1 MPREPLATGSIRSN
15 WTLILALVLISIN
28 LRPLLTG
35 LGPVVDS
42 IRASLQLSGTAIGL
56 LITLPVL
63 CFGAFAPFA
72 PRLLRFAS
80 AERII
85 LIAMIVLIA
94 GIALRSLFGV
104 TGLVAGTLLGGAS
117 ISVIMVLVPAIIK
130 KRFPAQAGNMMGLYS
145 TALCIGAAVSAGF
158 TVPLENLFGDWR
170 WALAFWLIPVV
181 VTIPFWL
188 PHIPRN
194 GRSAEEQQQK
204 KLPRLFKNKLA
215 WQVTLLMGL
224 QSSIAYCVF
233 GWLPVILID
242 RGLTALTAG
251 FVLSLS
257 VVMQLVTSPT
267 APWLATR
274 GKDQRLVLMCML
286 ALTAFGLMAL
296 LYAPLSW
303 VWVATVV
310 LGLGMGGTFS
320 IALALLVLRAPN
332 AQIAA
337 SLSGMVQGV
346 GYTIAALAPLLTG
359 LLYELTNNWNAVG
372 VLFTLLL
379 LGSAYFGY
387 FAAQARLVQA
397 E

>member
-1 MPREPLATGSIRSN
+1 MQPSRDPNASMPREPLATGSIRSN

-35 LGPVVDS
+35 LGSVVDS

-188 PHIPRN
+188 PHIHRN

-233 GWLPVILID
+233 GWLPVIL
-242 RGLTALTAG
+242 
-251 FVLSLS
+251 
-257 VVMQLVTSPT
+257 
-267 APWLATR
+267 
-274 GKDQRLVLMCML
+274 
-286 ALTAFGLMAL
+286 
-296 LYAPLSW
+296 
-303 VWVATVV
+303 
-310 LGLGMGGTFS
+310 
-320 IALALLVLRAPN
+320 
-332 AQIAA
+332 
-337 SLSGMVQGV
+337 
-346 GYTIAALAPLLTG
+346 
-359 LLYELTNNWNAVG
+359 
-372 VLFTLLL
+372 
-379 LGSAYFGY
+379 
-387 FAAQARLVQA
+387 
-397 E
+397 

>member
-372 VLFTLLL
+372 VLFALLL

>member
-1 MPREPLATGSIRSN
+1 
-15 WTLILALVLISIN
+15 
-28 LRPLLTG
+28 
-35 LGPVVDS
+35 
-42 IRASLQLSGTAIGL
+42 
-56 LITLPVL
+56 
-63 CFGAFAPFA
+63 
-72 PRLLRFAS
+72 
-80 AERII
+80 
-85 LIAMIVLIA
+85 
-94 GIALRSLFGV
+94 
-104 TGLVAGTLLGGAS
+104 
-117 ISVIMVLVPAIIK
+117 
-130 KRFPAQAGNMMGLYS
+130 
-145 TALCIGAAVSAGF
+145 
-158 TVPLENLFGDWR
+158 
-170 WALAFWLIPVV
+170 LAFWLIPVV

-296 LYAPLSW
+296 LYAPWTW

-310 LGLGMGGTFS
+310 LGLGMDGTFS
-320 IALALLVLRAPN
+320 IEHDLLVLRAPN